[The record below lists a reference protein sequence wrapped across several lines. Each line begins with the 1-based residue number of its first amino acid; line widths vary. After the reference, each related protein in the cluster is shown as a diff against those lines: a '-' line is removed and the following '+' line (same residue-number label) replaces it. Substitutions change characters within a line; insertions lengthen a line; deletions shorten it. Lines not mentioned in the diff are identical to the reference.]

1 MKVLNTLETY
11 TTLNSVQ
18 SKYFYGVTSGDNPR
32 EIATAKQ
39 LWKLQDLSNKLYHFY
54 YAIESVLDVGDNR
67 PVESVEQ
74 LIATL
79 KDTKQAID
87 ELTVLD
93 LPMSKTNTNK
103 KIKLLIDML
112 ESTLPKFSNI
122 VQQYKCNKSA

>member
-1 MKVLNTLETY
+1 MKVLNTLNTY

-54 YAIESVLDVGDNR
+54 YAIESVLDVCEN
-67 PVESVEQ
+67 EQ
-74 LIATL
+74 LMATL
-79 KDTKQAID
+79 TDTKEAID

-93 LPMSKTNTNK
+93 LPMSKTNTDK
-103 KIKLLIDML
+103 KIKLLIEML
-112 ESTLPKFSNI
+112 ESTLPKFSKL
-122 VQQYKCNKSA
+122 VQDYKFNLSA

>member
-1 MKVLNTLETY
+1 MKILNTLETY

-18 SKYFYGVTSGDNPR
+18 SKYFFGVTSGDNPR

-54 YAIESVLDVGDNR
+54 YAIESVLDVCEN
-67 PVESVEQ
+67 EQ
-74 LIATL
+74 LMATL
-79 KDTKQAID
+79 LDTKKCID

-93 LPMSKTNTNK
+93 LPMSKTNTDK

-112 ESTLPKFSNI
+112 ESTLPKFSNL
-122 VQQYKCNKSA
+122 VQQYKFNKSA

>member
-54 YAIESVLDVGDNR
+54 YAIESVLDVCEN
-67 PVESVEQ
+67 EQ
-74 LIATL
+74 LMATL
-79 KDTKQAID
+79 TDTKEAID

-93 LPMSKTNTNK
+93 LPMSKTNTDK
-103 KIKLLIDML
+103 KIKLLIEML
-112 ESTLPKFSNI
+112 ESTLPKFSKL
-122 VQQYKCNKSA
+122 VQDYKFNLSA

>member
-54 YAIESVLDVGDNR
+54 YAIESVLDVCENR
-67 PVESVEQ
+67 E
-74 LIATL
+74 LMDTL
-79 KDTKQAID
+79 YDTKRMID
-87 ELTVLD
+87 EMSEVS
-93 LPMSKTNTNK
+93 LPMSKSNTDK
-103 KIKLLIDML
+103 KIKLLIDAL
-112 ESTLPKFSNI
+112 ESTLPKFSKL
-122 VQQYKCNKSA
+122 VQDYKFSKSA

>member
-54 YAIESVLDVGDNR
+54 YAIESVLDVCENK
-67 PVESVEQ
+67 E
-74 LIATL
+74 IMNTL
-79 KDTKQAID
+79 YDTKQAID

-93 LPMSKTNTNK
+93 LPMSKTNTDK

-122 VQQYKCNKSA
+122 VQQYKFNKSA

>member
-54 YAIESVLDVGDNR
+54 YAIESVLDVCENK
-67 PVESVEQ
+67 E
-74 LIATL
+74 IMNTL
-79 KDTKQAID
+79 HDTKEMID
-87 ELTVLD
+87 EMSEVS
-93 LPMSKTNTNK
+93 LPISKSNTDK
-103 KIKLLIDML
+103 KIKLLIDAL
-112 ESTLPKFSNI
+112 ESTLPKFSKL
-122 VQQYKCNKSA
+122 VQDYKFNKSA

>member
-1 MKVLNTLETY
+1 MKILNTLETY

-54 YAIESVLDVGDNR
+54 YAIESVLDVCENK
-67 PVESVEQ
+67 Q
-74 LIATL
+74 LMATL
-79 KDTKQAID
+79 EDTKQAID
-87 ELTVLD
+87 ELTLLD
-93 LPMSKTNTNK
+93 LPMSKTNTDK

-112 ESTLPKFSNI
+112 ESTLPKFSNL
-122 VQQYKCNKSA
+122 VQQYKFNKSA

>member
-39 LWKLQDLSNKLYHFY
+39 LWKLQDLSNKLYHYF
-54 YAIESVLDVGDNR
+54 YAIESVLDCDENA
-67 PVESVEQ
+67 E
-74 LIATL
+74 IMNTL
-79 KDTKQAID
+79 DETKQMID
-87 ELTVLD
+87 ELSKIS
-93 LPMSKTNTNK
+93 LPMSKSNTDK

-112 ESTLPKFSNI
+112 ESTLPKFSNLL
-122 VQQYKCNKSA
+122 QDYKFNKSA

>member
-54 YAIESVLDVGDNR
+54 YAIESVLDVCENK
-67 PVESVEQ
+67 E
-74 LIATL
+74 LMATL
-79 KDTKQAID
+79 EDTKQAID

-122 VQQYKCNKSA
+122 VQQYKFNKSA

>member
-18 SKYFYGVTSGDNPR
+18 SKYFFGVTSGDNPR

-54 YAIESVLDVGDNR
+54 YAIESVLDVCENK
-67 PVESVEQ
+67 Q
-74 LIATL
+74 LMATL
-79 KDTKQAID
+79 ADTKEAID

-93 LPMSKTNTNK
+93 LPMSKTNTDK
-103 KIKLLIDML
+103 KIKLLIEML
-112 ESTLPKFSNI
+112 ESTLPKFSKL
-122 VQQYKCNKSA
+122 VQDYKFNLSA